1 MANLLKSY
9 TNSVRHWYIPL
20 ILGILFVVFGIYL
33 FTVPLATYA
42 MLSILFSAS
51 FFVSGIFDIFFSIK
65 NSKILNGWGW
75 YLVGGIISFIMG
87 IYLMIY
93 PQISMVVLPFVVGFT
108 VMFRSFQLLGTALDL
123 KDAGVLR
130 WGNLAVS
137 SVLGIILSFML
148 IANPLFSGVSI
159 VVLTALSF
167 VFVGI
172 ASSVLAFDLK
182 KVKDYPDKIGDD
194 LKNKFNDLQNEIE
207 KTLK

>member
-9 TNSVRHWYIPL
+9 TNSVKHWYIPL

-42 MLSILFSAS
+42 MLSILFSVS